1 MAIKIK
7 PNDKI
12 IIEPWMTSK
21 MNLKGTELLIYA
33 KIYAF
38 CVDKYSGLDGGI
50 EYLMAICNVSK
61 PAVITALQSLRKK
74 GLIDRVKNNKK
85 TVYRYRIMKEVILH
99 LDENISETEYD
110 DSLPMDCGKETL
122 PLTEKAIQNTSKE
135 TLLQNDKGK
144 ESLPVEVKKLYPVIN
159 SNKISIDRNSDFQFF
174 LDILT
179 KIFGSYKIFDEK
191 TCAEFFSLLNQNF
204 DKSLFEKYVV
214 YVFNLMKKQQPEKR
228 ISYFYKIF
236 KNPTTIERFIFD
248 QKQFPD
254 NELPRSEKK
263 VENIVCPV
271 CNTVHE
277 KYRAC
282 PECELSFLDFN
293 DSKAREFSK
302 KFYNL
307 PEAKKINFKN
317 ARSKIEKNS
326 QLDFYSRLD
335 SYNKLLKE
343 YKLE

>member
-74 GLIDRVKNNKK
+74 GFIDRVKNNKK

-99 LDENISETEYD
+99 LDENISEIEYD
-110 DSLPMDCGKETL
+110 DSSPDDCGKESL
-122 PLTEKAIQNTSKE
+122 PLTEKTIQNTSKE

-144 ESLPVEVKKLYPVIN
+144 ETLPVEVKKLYPVIN

-179 KIFGSYKIFDEK
+179 KTFGSYKIFDEK
-191 TCAEFFSLLNQNF
+191 TCTEFFNLLSQNL
-204 DKSLFEKYVV
+204 DKALYEKYIL
-214 YVFNLMKKQQPEKR
+214 YVFNLMKKHQPEKR

-236 KNPTTIERFIFD
+236 KDPTALNRFIFD
-248 QKQFPD
+248 QKQFSEK
-254 NELPRSEKK
+254 ELPGSEKK

-277 KYRAC
+277 KYSPC
-282 PECELSFLDFN
+282 TECELSFYDFN
-293 DSKAREFSK
+293 NSKARLFSK
-302 KFYNL
+302 KFYSL
-307 PEAKKINFKN
+307 SEDKKMNFKN
-317 ARSKIEKNS
+317 ARSKIENNT
-326 QLDFYSRLD
+326 QLDVHSRLD